1 MRIFT
6 SACRLGVVP
15 VLAVFV
21 FGFAGLIPAQT
32 TNTYVQTVAGLF
44 WGNATNWSPV
54 SIPNGIGAVVTVS
67 TANVNCSNTVENIS
81 AIGVY
86 PFVFGRL
93 NVGGVT
99 IGNNGASE
107 KLQAQVS
114 SGVPVID
121 AYGGGNWY
129 NTLCGNQG
137 VYITNSS
144 QNVSKI
150 LEFRYNTASNQLNGN
165 IEIAS
170 DATLE
175 MNQDS
180 TFGNATNAVII
191 DDNGFLSNRSSHSD
205 YGGTG
210 WCFIPATRKIL
221 LNAPVQYAGL
231 GTYSSGS
238 SIYRW
243 TILSAIGEITPG
255 SGVKL
260 AGIAGSGTYGAG
272 PIVFGGA
279 NTYTGPTLLKAGTL
293 ILSNQNAVAYSTVT
307 MNGGALQ
314 FDQGIFSSAFTF
326 GGLAA
331 TNSGTGYDLALQNN
345 ATTPAAIALT
355 VGGNNASTTYPGV
368 LSGAG
373 SLVKTGSGTLTL
385 STVNTFSGATTI
397 NAGALALGTGGSINN
412 TPAIGIA
419 ASATYDVSAISAYA
433 LSSSTSLTASG
444 NASNAII
451 KGAVGGTVNLG
462 TQTITL
468 NYDGADPALTISQGT
483 LSLGGQTI
491 TVNTPDSLSNGTYNL
506 IQVNSGNLVHT
517 GSYLLAGTVING
529 TAGGTISFATNFGIA
544 YVQMTITGSTNSYST
559 NTMAGTGL
567 RGDYFNSLGFTN
579 LVGSRTDATINFNW
593 GGIPPGSGLGTNYSV
608 RWSGQVVPLYSE
620 TYTFYVTANSGAR
633 LWVNDKQIAA
643 RTTTMT
649 GSDTI
654 YGTIPLVAGQS
665 YNLMVEYVCN
675 GSTNAHTQLAWSSPS
690 QAWQVIPQSQL
701 FAVPLATSDTGTIL
715 DEFWLG
721 LAGTNLTTL
730 TSNTNFPNHPT
741 GRELLTLFESLAPNW
756 TTNLGTR
763 VSGWLSPRTNGNYQL
778 AVAAAD
784 TAQLWLSTDATT
796 NNEVLIAS
804 VPTASGFRQF
814 STFTSQQSVS
824 IPLLGGQK
832 YFIDLRQK
840 ASTNSTYYSVAWQ
853 PPGASGYTVI
863 PGDFLAPNGLHV
875 AQPNQTN
882 LFNTLATGHPRLL
895 TSLERFAW
903 LRQCLAS
910 NAPAYVVSTWLN
922 VSNAAALVLTN
933 TNPTGWE
940 VGNDVDIE
948 ALGTAYFVTGNTNY
962 AEEAWLEMSNA
973 CNLANW
979 NNSSGLTQGG
989 MCKGM
994 GIGYDWFYNYLT
1006 PARRSVLTNAILN
1019 LGVAYN
1025 QPMYPNYGWYIQP
1038 SANNWAMVFNNG
1050 SEDLAIAL
1058 ANDAPATSQLLLA
1071 SAINSMR
1078 PIMGHF
1084 TTDNGAYFEGQNYWS
1099 WGVTHLIY
1107 LLAGLQSS
1115 LGTEFS
1121 LDDTAGFDDTALF
1134 EIYNTGPTKLVFD
1147 FADAGSWHTAD
1158 VGLNWLSTRYNRT
1171 AAAWWRRTAATYAPS
1186 FEDLWWYD
1194 GRGTNLT
1201 QSGYS
1206 PDNCFR
1212 GATTATTNNYNPIEL
1227 STARSANDNTSASFL
1242 GFKAGGM
1249 NFNSQGGTHDR
1260 IDEGSFVF
1268 DALSHRWFWDL
1279 GEGNYSDAGYFD
1291 GTQRWWVYCC
1301 RAEGHNTLV
1310 LNPQINTNTDQV
1322 ITGRS
1327 PIIYYSSAPSGDAT
1341 VNIADLT
1348 AAYAFPSQAPS
1359 RVWRGTKL
1367 FNNRTWL
1374 MVQDEIVS
1382 STPQNAWW
1390 FAHFAT
1396 SGTTWGI
1403 SADGSSVTLTN
1414 GSNKLWVKL
1423 LSGGASFAISN
1434 AVPLPTSPNPSQ
1446 TGILDNW
1453 SGYKKLALNFPAA
1466 TNATISVLMVPLAVS
1481 ASLPAYLPAVIPL
1494 TSWPTNTAS
1503 LLLPTPPL
1511 LAAFTNQTIIAGAN
1525 LSVASQASDT
1535 NKPPQA
1541 LGFSL
1546 SVAPSGAGIN
1556 ANSGLV
1562 NWRAAIAQG
1571 GTSNQFTVVVTNTS
1585 SLGATQSFWV
1595 GVVSP
1600 HKPALSTPTLSGGQ
1614 FFFTLNG
1621 DIGPDYII
1629 QGTTNLASANWP
1641 TIFTT
1646 NQPTLPLQWTDTN
1659 TMRPQFFY
1667 RILLGP

>member
-1 MRIFT
+1 MKLFT
-6 SACRLGVVP
+6 CNGRRRAYLLLTA
-15 VLAVFV
+15 LAVRFT
-21 FGFAGLIPAQT
+21 GLAQAQT
-32 TNTYVQTVAGLF
+32 PSVYVQTVTGLY
-44 WGNATNWSPV
+44 WGNATNWSPAI
-54 SIPNGIGAVVTVS
+54 IPNSIGAVVTVG

-81 AIGVY
+81 ASGAY

-93 NVGGVT
+93 NIGGVN
-99 IGNNGASE
+99 IGNNGAGE
-107 KLQAQVS
+107 KLRAQVS
-114 SGVPVID
+114 SGVPMID

-129 NTLCGNQG
+129 NTLCGDQG
-137 VYITNSS
+137 IYLTNTS

-170 DATLE
+170 GATLE

-191 DDNGFLSNRSSHSD
+191 NDNGFLSNRSSHSD

-210 WCFIPATRKIL
+210 WCYIPATRKIL
-221 LNAPVQYAGL
+221 LNAPVNYAGL
-231 GTYSSGS
+231 GTYASGVN
-238 SIYRW
+238 IYRW
-243 TILSAIGEITPG
+243 TILCPIGEITPG
-255 SGVKL
+255 SGIKL

-272 PIVFGGA
+272 PIIFGGA
-279 NTYTGPTLLKAGTL
+279 NTYTGPTLLKTGTL
-293 ILSNQNAVAYSTVT
+293 ILSNQNAVAFSTVI

-314 FDQGIFSSAFTF
+314 FDSGISPNTFNF

-331 TNSGTGYDLALQNN
+331 TNSGTGYDLALQNSA
-345 ATTPAAIALT
+345 ATAITLN
-355 VGGNNASTTYPGV
+355 VGSNNAITTYAGV
-368 LSGAG
+368 LNGSG

-385 STVNTFSGATTI
+385 AGSNTFSDTATI
-397 NAGALALGTGGSINN
+397 NAGTLALTSSG
-412 TPAIGIA
+412 AIDSCTALNIGA
-419 ASATYDVSAISAYA
+419 GATFDVSAISAYA
-433 LSSSTSLTASG
+433 LSVNSTLTASG
-444 NASNAII
+444 SAVAATI
-451 KGAVGGTVNLG
+451 KGSGSGSVNLG
-462 TQTITL
+462 TQPITL
-468 NYDGADPALTISQGT
+468 NYDGTNPALTISQGA
-483 LSLGGQTI
+483 LLLGGQTI
-491 TVNTPDSLSNGTYNL
+491 TINTLSSLTNGTYNL
-506 IQVNSGNLVHT
+506 IRVNSGNLIHA
-517 GSYLLAGTVING
+517 GSFALAGNASISGSINFV
-529 TAGGTISFATNFGIA
+529 TNAGVAYLQVGIPGNFQTNAVVG
-544 YVQMTITGSTNSYST
+544 N
-559 NTMAGTGL
+559 GL

-579 LVGSRTDATINFNW
+579 LVESQTNATVNFNW
-593 GGIPPGSGLGTNYSV
+593 GVTTPVTGLSANYSV
-608 RWSGQVVPLYSE
+608 RWSGHVVPLYAE
-620 TYTFYVTANSGAR
+620 TYTFFVTANTGAR

-643 RTTTMT
+643 RTTTMN

-654 YGTIPLVAGQS
+654 YGTISLVAGQS
-665 YNLMVEYVCN
+665 YNLMVEYLCN
-675 GSTNAHTQLAWSSPS
+675 GSTNSRALLAWSSPS
-690 QAWQVIPQSQL
+690 QSWQVIPQSQL
-701 FAVPLATSDTGTIL
+701 FSTPPATSDSGSSL

-741 GRELLTLFESLAPNW
+741 GRELLTTFESLAPNW
-756 TTNLGTR
+756 ATNLGTR
-763 VSGWLSPRTNGNYQL
+763 VSGWLMPLTNGNYQF

-796 NNEVLIAS
+796 NNKILLAS
-804 VPTASGFRQF
+804 VPSASGFRQF
-814 STFTSQQSVS
+814 TTFPVQKSVS
-824 IPLLGGQK
+824 VLLQGGQK
-832 YFIDLRQK
+832 YFIELLQK
-840 ASTNSTYYSVAWQ
+840 ASTNSAYYSVAWQ
-853 PPGASGYTVI
+853 PPGASALTVI
-863 PGDFLAPNGLHV
+863 PGDYLAPNGLHV

-922 VSNAAALVLTN
+922 VSNAAALDLTN
-933 TNPTGWE
+933 TSPTGWE
-940 VGNDVDIE
+940 VGNDTDIE
-948 ALGTAYFVTGNTNY
+948 ELGTAYFVTGKTNF
-962 AEEAWLEMSNA
+962 AEQAWLEMSNA

-994 GIGYDWFYNYLT
+994 GIGYDWFYYYLT
-1006 PARRSVLTNAILN
+1006 PARRSILTNAMLN

-1025 QPMYPNYGWYIQP
+1025 QPMYPNYGWYIKT
-1038 SANNWAMVFNNG
+1038 SANNWAMVFNSG

-1084 TTDNGAYFEGQNYWS
+1084 TTDNAAYFEGSGYWS

-1107 LLAGLQSS
+1107 MLAGLQSS
-1115 LGTEFS
+1115 LGTQFS
-1121 LDDTAGFDDTALF
+1121 LDDTPGMDDTALF
-1134 EIYNTGPTKLVFD
+1134 EIYNTEPTKVAYD
-1147 FADAGSWHTAD
+1147 YADSETWHVAD
-1158 VGLNWLSTRYNRT
+1158 IGLNWLATRYNRP
-1171 AAAWWRRTAATYAPS
+1171 AAAWWRRTSPTYSPS

-1194 GRGTNLT
+1194 GRGTNMT

-1206 PDNCFR
+1206 PDNYFR
-1212 GATTATTNNYNPIEL
+1212 GTTATTTTIYNPIEL
-1227 STARSANDNTSASFL
+1227 STARGAWDNGNASFL
-1242 GFKAGGM
+1242 GFKAGAN
-1249 NFNSQGGTHDR
+1249 NFTSQNGTHNHLDF
-1260 IDEGSFVF
+1260 GSFDF
-1268 DALSHRWFWDL
+1268 EASGHRWFNDL
-1279 GEGNYSDAGYFD
+1279 GVGNYSDAGYFD
-1291 GTQRWWVYCC
+1291 TVQRWWVYCC

-1310 LNPQINTNTDQV
+1310 LNPQINTNADQV
-1322 ITGRS
+1322 ITSQS
-1327 PIIYYSSAPSGDAT
+1327 PIIYYSSAPAGDAT

-1348 AAYAFPSQAPS
+1348 AAYAFPTQAPS

-1453 SGYKKLALNFPAA
+1453 SGYKKLALNFPTA
-1466 TNATISVLMVPLAVS
+1466 TNTTISVLMVPLAVT
-1481 ASLPAYLPAVIPL
+1481 ASLPSSLPAVIPL
-1494 TSWPTNTAS
+1494 ASWPTNTSS
-1503 LLLPTPPL
+1503 LLVPTPPL

-1525 LSVASQASDT
+1525 LSVASQAGDT

-1541 LGFSL
+1541 LGFAL
-1546 SVAPSGAGIN
+1546 PVAPVGASINSSSGVIG
-1556 ANSGLV
+1556 
-1562 NWRAAIAQG
+1562 WRPAIAQG

-1585 SLGATQSFWV
+1585 SLAATQSFWV

-1600 HKPALSTPTLSGGQ
+1600 HKPSLSTPTISGGQ
-1614 FFFTLNG
+1614 FFLSVSG
-1621 DIGPDYII
+1621 DTGPDYII
-1629 QGTTNLASANWP
+1629 QGTTNLTSTNWSA
-1641 TIFTT
+1641 IFTT
-1646 NQPTLPLQWTDTN
+1646 NQPTLPFQWMDTN
-1659 TMRPQFFY
+1659 TMRPQFYY

>member
-1 MRIFT
+1 MKKNISTGRP
-6 SACRLGVVP
+6 GVVSL
-15 VLAVFV
+15 LAVLV
-21 FGFAGLIPAQT
+21 AGFANLVPAQT
-32 TNTYVQTVAGLF
+32 TNAYIQTVAGLY
-44 WGNATNWSPV
+44 WGNATNWNPAG
-54 SIPNGIGAVVTVS
+54 IPNGLDAVVTVS
-67 TANVNCSNTVENIS
+67 TASVNCSNTLENIAAS
-81 AIGVY
+81 GAY
-86 PFVFGRL
+86 PYVFGRL
-93 NVGGVT
+93 NVGGVV
-99 IGNNGASE
+99 IGNNGAGE

-114 SGVPVID
+114 SGLPVID

-137 VYITNSS
+137 IYLTNSS
-144 QNVSKI
+144 QNLGKI
-150 LEFRYNTASNQLNGN
+150 LEFRYNTASNQLNGT

-170 DATLE
+170 GATLE

-180 TFGNATNAVII
+180 TFGNATNVIII

-221 LNAPVQYAGL
+221 LNAPVNYAGL
-231 GTYSSGS
+231 GTYASGAN
-238 SIYRW
+238 IYRW
-243 TILSAIGEITPG
+243 TILCSIGELTPG
-255 SGVKL
+255 SGIKL

-279 NTYTGPTLLKAGTL
+279 NTYTGPTLLKTGTL
-293 ILSNQNAVAYSTVT
+293 ILSNQNAVAFSTVT
-307 MNGGALQ
+307 LNGGALQ
-314 FDQGIFSSAFTF
+314 FDAGIAANAFNF

-331 TNSGTGYDLALQNN
+331 TNSGPGYDLALQNN
-345 ATTPAAIALT
+345 AAAAIALT
-355 VGGNNASTTYPGV
+355 VGSNNASTTYAGV
-368 LSGAG
+368 LNGPG
-373 SLVKTGSGTLTL
+373 SLVKAGTGTLTL
-385 STVNTFSGATTI
+385 SAANTFSGATAI
-397 NAGALALGTGGSINN
+397 SAGTLALGANASID
-412 TPAIGIA
+412 A
-419 ASATYDVSAISAYA
+419 
-433 LSSSTSLTASG
+433 STSLTIGAGATFDVLAINNYALSGATALNASG
-444 NASNAII
+444 SAAAATI
-451 KGAVGGTVNLG
+451 KGAASGSVDLG
-462 TQTITL
+462 TQPITL
-468 NYDGADPALTISQGT
+468 NFDGANPALTISQGT

-491 TVNTPDSLSNGTYNL
+491 TVNTASPLTNGTYNL
-506 IQVNSGNLVHT
+506 IRVNSGNLGHA
-517 GSYLLAGTVING
+517 GNFFLAGNAALSGSINFVTNAGVACLQAVIPGNFQ
-529 TAGGTISFATNFGIA
+529 TNAVAGN
-544 YVQMTITGSTNSYST
+544 
-559 NTMAGTGL
+559 GL
-567 RGDYFNSLGFTN
+567 RGDFFNSPGFTN
-579 LVGSRTDATINFNW
+579 LVASQTNGTVNFNW
-593 GGIPPGSGLGTNYSV
+593 GATPPVAGLGANYSV
-608 RWSGQVVPLYSE
+608 RWSGQVVPLNSE
-620 TYTFYVTANSGAR
+620 TYTFFVTASTGAR

-643 RTTTMT
+643 RTTTMN

-654 YGTIPLVAGQS
+654 YGTISLVAGRS

-675 GSTNAHTQLAWSSPS
+675 GATNARAMLAWSSPS
-690 QAWQVIPQSQL
+690 QPWQVIPSSQL
-701 FAVPLATSDTGTIL
+701 FSTPPATADTGSIL

-721 LAGTNLTTL
+721 LAGTSLTTL
-730 TSNTNFPNHPT
+730 TSNTNFPNHPN
-741 GRELLTLFESLAPNW
+741 GRELLTTFESLAPNW
-756 TTNLGTR
+756 TTNLGTH
-763 VSGWLSPRTNGNYQL
+763 VSGWLVPLTNGYYQF

-784 TAQLWLSTDATT
+784 TAQFWLSTDATT
-796 NNEVLIAS
+796 NNKILLAS
-804 VPTASGFRQF
+804 VPAASGFRQF
-814 STFTSQQSVS
+814 ATFPSQKSAAVWLQ
-824 IPLLGGQK
+824 GGQK
-832 YFIDLRQK
+832 YFIELLQK
-840 ASTNSTYYSVAWQ
+840 ASTNSAYYSVAWQ
-853 PPGASGYTVI
+853 PPGAAALAVI
-863 PGDFLAPNGLHV
+863 PGDYLAPSGLHV

-882 LFNTLATGHPRLL
+882 LFNTLASGHPRLL

-903 LRQCLAS
+903 LRQCLAA

-922 VSNAAALVLTN
+922 VSNAAAAALTN
-933 TNPTGWE
+933 TSPTGWE

-962 AEEAWLEMSNA
+962 AEQAWLEMSNA

-979 NNSSGLTQGG
+979 NNSSGLTQGS

-994 GIGYDWFYNYLT
+994 GIGYDWFYDYLT
-1006 PARRSVLTNAILN
+1006 PARRSVLTNAMLN

-1025 QPMYPNYGWYIQP
+1025 QPMYPNYGWYIKT

-1121 LDDTAGFDDTALF
+1121 LDDTPGFDDTALF

-1201 QSGYS
+1201 QSGFT
-1206 PDNCFR
+1206 PDNYFR
-1212 GATTATTNNYNPIEL
+1212 GATAATANNYNPIEL
-1227 STARSANDNTSASFL
+1227 STARSVTDNTSASFL

-1260 IDEGSFVF
+1260 IDEGGFVF
-1268 DALSHRWFWDL
+1268 DALGHRWFWDL
-1279 GEGNYSDAGYFD
+1279 GEGNYSDPGYFD
-1291 GTQRWWVYCC
+1291 GTQRWWIYCC

-1327 PIIYYSSAPSGDAT
+1327 PIIYYSSAPGGDAT

-1348 AAYAFPSQAPS
+1348 AAYAFPTQAPS

-1374 MVQDEIVS
+1374 MVQDEIVA

-1453 SGYKKLALNFPAA
+1453 SGYKKLALNYPAA
-1466 TNATISVLMVPLAVS
+1466 TNTTIAVLMVPLAVN
-1481 ASLPAYLPAVIPL
+1481 ASLPANLPAVIPL
-1494 TSWPTNTAS
+1494 ASWPTNTAS
-1503 LLLPTPPL
+1503 LLLPAPPL
-1511 LAAFTNQTIIAGAN
+1511 LAAYTNQAIIAGAN
-1525 LSVASQASDT
+1525 LSIASQASDT
-1535 NKPPQA
+1535 NQPPQA
-1541 LGFSL
+1541 LGFAL
-1546 SVAPSGAGIN
+1546 PVAPAGAGISPT
-1556 ANSGLV
+1556 SGIIG
-1562 NWRAAIAQG
+1562 WRPAMAQG
-1571 GTSNQFTVVVTNTS
+1571 GTSNLFTVVVTNTA

-1595 GVVSP
+1595 GVLSP
-1600 HKPALSTPTLSGGQ
+1600 NRPQLSAPAMAGGQ
-1614 FFFTLNG
+1614 FHFTVQG
-1621 DIGPDYII
+1621 DPGPDYLI
-1629 QGTTNLASANWP
+1629 QGTTNLAATNWL
-1641 TIFTT
+1641 TLFTT
-1646 NQPTLPLQWTDTN
+1646 NQPALPFQWMDTN
-1659 TMRPQFFY
+1659 TAQAQFYY